1 MLLAID
7 TGNTN
12 AKFALVDDT
21 GKILQRW
28 RIATDARRTADEYA
42 VWLDQLIQ
50 MAGYRRSDIDAVI
63 IATVVPRALHNL
75 QLLASRYFSCEAL
88 VAGRG
93 AVGWGIQLRVAEP
106 HAVGADRAVNAIAAQ
121 SLTVQ
126 LRVAEPHSVGADRA
140 VNAIAAQSL
149 TEGHKIVISFGT
161 ATTFD
166 YIGPDGSYRGGSIAP
181 GVNLSLDALYAAAAM
196 LPRIAIEPPP
206 NESVIGTTTVG
217 QMQIGIYWGYVAMIE
232 GMIARM
238 KAEIGEPVS
247 VIATGG
253 LAILFQQH
261 GHLFDRVEPD
271 LTLRGLA
278 LLYRNRELT

>member
-12 AKFALVDDT
+12 AKFALVDHS
-21 GKILQRW
+21 GEILHRW

-50 MAGYRRSDIDAVI
+50 MAGFKRSDIDAVI

-75 QLLASRYFSCEAL
+75 QLLATRYFGCEAL

-106 HAVGADRAVNAIAAQ
+106 Q
-121 SLTVQ
+121 
-126 LRVAEPHSVGADRA
+126 SVGADRA
-140 VNAIAAQSL
+140 VNAIAAHAL
-149 TEGHKIVISFGT
+149 ADGHKIVISFGT

-181 GVNLSLDALYAAAAM
+181 GVNLSLDALYGAAAM

-238 KAEIGEPVS
+238 KNEIGEPVS

-278 LLYRNRELT
+278 LLYRNREKT

>member
-106 HAVGADRAVNAIAAQ
+106 HA
-121 SLTVQ
+121 
-126 LRVAEPHSVGADRA
+126 VGADRA

-278 LLYRNRELT
+278 LLYRNRKLT

>member
-106 HAVGADRAVNAIAAQ
+106 HA
-121 SLTVQ
+121 
-126 LRVAEPHSVGADRA
+126 VGADRA

-271 LTLRGLA
+271 LTLRGLG

>member
-75 QLLASRYFSCEAL
+75 QLLATRYFGCEAF

-121 SLTVQ
+121 
-126 LRVAEPHSVGADRA
+126 P
-140 VNAIAAQSL
+140 L

-238 KAEIGEPVS
+238 TAEIGEPVS

>member
-93 AVGWGIQLRVAEP
+93 AVGWGIQLQVAEP
-106 HAVGADRAVNAIAAQ
+106 HA
-121 SLTVQ
+121 
-126 LRVAEPHSVGADRA
+126 VGADRA

-166 YIGPDGSYRGGSIAP
+166 YIGPDGSYCGGSIAP

-238 KAEIGEPVS
+238 KAEIGESVS

>member
-12 AKFALVDDT
+12 AKFALVDDS
-21 GKILQRW
+21 GEILHRW

-50 MAGYRRSDIDAVI
+50 MAGFRRSDIDAVI

-75 QLLASRYFSCEAL
+75 QLLATRYFGCEAL

-106 HAVGADRAVNAIAAQ
+106 K
-121 SLTVQ
+121 
-126 LRVAEPHSVGADRA
+126 SVGADRA
-140 VNAIAAQSL
+140 VNAVAAHAL
-149 TEGHKIVISFGT
+149 ADGHKIVISFGT

-166 YIGPDGSYRGGSIAP
+166 HIGPDGSYHGGSIAP
-181 GVNLSLDALYAAAAM
+181 GVNLSLDALYGAAAM

-238 KAEIGEPVS
+238 KNEIGEPVS

-278 LLYRNRELT
+278 LLYRNRENT

>member
-12 AKFALVDDT
+12 VKFAMVNQQGLIV
-21 GKILQRW
+21 KRW

-50 MAGYRRSDIDAVI
+50 MAGYRRSDITAVI

-75 QLLASRYFSCEAL
+75 QLLASHYFECEAFI
-88 VAGRG
+88 AGRG
-93 AVGWGIQLRVAEP
+93 SMGWGIQLKVDEP
-106 HAVGADRAVNAIAAQ
+106 Q
-121 SLTVQ
+121 
-126 LRVAEPHSVGADRA
+126 SVGADRA
-140 VNAIAAQSL
+140 VNAIAAQSMA
-149 TEGHKIVISFGT
+149 EGEKLVISFGT

-196 LPRIAIEPPP
+196 LPRIAIEPPS
-206 NESVIGTTTVG
+206 NASVIGKTTVG
-217 QMQIGIYWGYVAMIE
+217 QMQIGIYWGYVSMIE

-238 KAEIGEPVS
+238 KAEIGKPVT

-253 LAILFQQH
+253 LAVLFQQH
-261 GHLFDRVEPD
+261 GHLFDLVEPD
-271 LTLRGLA
+271 LTLKGLA
-278 LLYRNRELT
+278 RLYMNRPE